1 MRDIGKR
8 YGIDLKQ
15 VPMVADTLRD
25 LQAAAAAGCEPHL
38 VLTGRA
44 AELDADAVQALA
56 AQVPGT
62 RVHDDLP
69 AFAEHL
75 LSRGAATP

>member
-1 MRDIGKR
+1 MSDIGKR

-15 VPMVADTLRD
+15 VPIVADTLRD
-25 LQAAAAAGCEPHL
+25 LQAAHAAGCEPHL

-44 AELDADAVQALA
+44 AGLDAQQVQQLA
-56 AQVPGT
+56 SQVPGT

-69 AFAEHL
+69 AFAEYL
-75 LSRGAATP
+75 LSRGAAA